1 MPDRPESPSARALA
15 WLYSP
20 AAQRAP
26 LATLCAL
33 EREIGASLR
42 RGLDHQVAH
51 TRLAWW
57 AEECARCAA
66 GQPLHPLTREL
77 TVLLSAAGAAP
88 VGGLDG
94 LVGTALWDLASAPFE
109 TRHELTG
116 YCERWG
122 GAMIE
127 PLARQAA
134 PAVPREQARILGAR
148 LRELELLVALA
159 PDARCGRL
167 RLPLEE
173 LDRAQIPPESLA
185 RTPFASALASL
196 LRERH
201 GRLRSAL
208 VASVDALPSAAQP
221 SLRGLVVWAAIV
233 CAQSVRVQ
241 ARLPRAS
248 LARDH
253 HAPLD
258 GWRAWRAA
266 RRAQAGRGLARAA

>member
-1 MPDRPESPSARALA
+1 MPDRPESSTRALA

-26 LATLCAL
+26 LATLCAIEL
-33 EREIGASLR
+33 EIGASLR

-57 AEECARCAA
+57 AEECARCAL
-66 GQPLHPLTREL
+66 GRPLHPLTREL
-77 TVLLSAAGAAP
+77 TALLAPAGAAP

-94 LVGTALWDLASAPFE
+94 LVDAAVWDLASAPFE
-109 TRHELTG
+109 TRRELSG
-116 YCERWG
+116 YCERWS

-134 PAVPREQARILGAR
+134 PAVPGEQARMLGAK

-159 PDARCGRL
+159 PDARSGRL

-185 RTPFASALASL
+185 QPPFASALVSL

-201 GRLRSAL
+201 RELRTAL
-208 VASVDALPSAAQP
+208 AASVNALPCAAQAP
-221 SLRGLVVWAAIV
+221 LRGLIVWAAIA
-233 CAQSVRVQ
+233 CAQSVRAQ

-248 LARDH
+248 LTRDH

-266 RRAQAGRGLARAA
+266 RRAQTGRGLARAA